1 MSWKPLLRPPERHVG
16 CRGRAGGCREA
27 EPWGPERVPGAGAG
41 WWASRYRLASPAKS
55 EAGRAVGCGL
65 SSAWLVC
72 HQEFVGQRPPPR
84 PRGIIEGAP
93 ELPTLQSVVASGA
106 LAAWTVPD
114 HVGTWARPS
123 SSQTGC
129 SVMGSGP
136 PLPQLVC
143 FSCMVV
149 WGLDAG
155 SPLCPVAP
163 HQGERGLLTS
173 RSQPLRGLPGE
184 RDPTHE
190 PCRQAQTLCH
200 PARPLLRAASPVSG
214 GNQ

>member
-1 MSWKPLLRPPERHVG
+1 M
-16 CRGRAGGCREA
+16 
-27 EPWGPERVPGAGAG
+27 
-41 WWASRYRLASPAKS
+41 
-55 EAGRAVGCGL
+55 
-65 SSAWLVC
+65 
-72 HQEFVGQRPPPR
+72 
-84 PRGIIEGAP
+84 
-93 ELPTLQSVVASGA
+93 PTLQSVVASGA

-114 HVGTWARPS
+114 HVGTWAWPS

-173 RSQPLRGLPGE
+173 RSQPLHWLPGE

-190 PCRQAQTLCH
+190 PCRQAQTLVTRHGHCSEPPAPSLVGISDRRPRRRGPLTRRVFTPRLAGGGRRRPDGRGQVPALQVGVRGSPVQRPGPPGAAAAPGRCG
-200 PARPLLRAASPVSG
+200 PARVCPGSG
-214 GNQ
+214 TCGWH